1 MISSMQEAL
10 SPANSRFWDKQAR
23 KYSRSA
29 IADPGAYEQTLER
42 VRAHLRASD
51 HMLEIGCGT
60 GSTALELASSV
71 RAITATDLS
80 QEMIT
85 IAKEKAQAQGIE
97 NVEFLRSDAANP
109 ALGQQQY
116 DVITAFNLLHL
127 VDDMPSLLK
136 QIHGMLKPG
145 GLFISKTF
153 CLPDAFS
160 LKVSAIRAVLP
171 VMQLLGKAPEV
182 SFWKVSEFDDL
193 VANAGFSL
201 EELGCYP
208 EQPPRRFIVARK

>member
-1 MISSMQEAL
+1 MILSMQEAL
-10 SPANSRFWDKQAR
+10 STSNSRFWDKQAR

-42 VRAHLRASD
+42 VRAHLRESD
-51 HMLEIGCGT
+51 HLLELGCGT
-60 GSTALELASSV
+60 GSTALELAPKV

-80 QEMIT
+80 GEMIT
-85 IAKEKAQAQGIE
+85 IAKEKAQAQGVE
-97 NVEFLRSDAANP
+97 NVEFLRADAADP
-109 ALGQQQY
+109 VLAKQQY
-116 DVITAFNLLHL
+116 DVIAAFNLLHL
-127 VDDMPSLLK
+127 VDDVPSLLK
-136 QIHGMLKPG
+136 QIYGMLKPG

-171 VMQLLGKAPEV
+171 VMRLLGKAPAV
-182 SFWKVSEFDDL
+182 SFWKVSEFDEL
-193 VANAGFSL
+193 IASAGFSL